1 MNEMSQTPHSPPWN
15 TTVKVV
21 VIVFGVVLVVATL
34 LRFQEI
40 IPSMI
45 IAVLIAYVI
54 TPVVDFVN
62 ERTRISRGLVT
73 AAIYLVF
80 FAAVALAISW
90 LAPLLVRQTL
100 SVKLDLER
108 IGTSVETFLAQP
120 LQIGGFSID
129 LAPVYDDVIA
139 TLTEL
144 VQVVAARSMTLVAGG
159 EALDSGV
166 DRIMEALAPGRFIFN
181 LGHGIVPQTPIEHV
195 GRLVRRV
202 KGWSG

>member
-1 MNEMSQTPHSPPWN
+1 MSEMSQTPHSPPWN

-40 IPSMI
+40 IPSTI

-80 FAAVALAISW
+80 FAVVALAISM
-90 LAPLLVRQTL
+90 LAPLLVRQAL

-108 IGTSVETFLAQP
+108 IGF
-120 LQIGGFSID
+120 
-129 LAPVYDDVIA
+129 
-139 TLTEL
+139 
-144 VQVVAARSMTLVAGG
+144 RSSPRSRHHRQGQGRYQSLRSPGAGQ
-159 EALDSGV
+159 E
-166 DRIMEALAPGRFIFN
+166 RPRRWT
-181 LGHGIVPQTPIEHV
+181 QY
-195 GRLVRRV
+195 VRDPA
-202 KGWSG
+202 